1 MFTNRAAPNCCL
13 CQRQL
18 PGSDPEN
25 KEASLGKE
33 SYLNKLVVF
42 PWGLEGD
49 NGVYADIHQLCA
61 FLWRVERLHRAEETH

>member
-1 MFTNRAAPNCCL
+1 M
-13 CQRQL
+13 
-18 PGSDPEN
+18 
-25 KEASLGKE
+25 GKE

-61 FLWRVERLHRAEETH
+61 FLWRVERLQRAEETR